1 MSRVVSRFKKLK
13 KLYYS
18 FAGVNCEMDFRQTIK
33 MLNNFCLEYCF
44 YVFVFY
50 ISKVQYIF
58 KIRLLDK
65 QIDR

>member
-33 MLNNFCLEYCF
+33 MLNNFCLEYSF
-44 YVFVFY
+44 VIVFY
-50 ISKVQYIF
+50 ISKVQYMF
-58 KIRLLDK
+58 KIRLPDK